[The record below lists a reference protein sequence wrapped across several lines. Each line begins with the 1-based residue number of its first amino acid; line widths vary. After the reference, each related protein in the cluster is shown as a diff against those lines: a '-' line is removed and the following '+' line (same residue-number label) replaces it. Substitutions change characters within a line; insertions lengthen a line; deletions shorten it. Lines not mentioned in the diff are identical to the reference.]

1 VSFVNTCNGR
11 CDELQLA
18 RLSFALRHRPHP
30 PAVPILIPRR
40 LPRHLEEC
48 SKGLTSL
55 RPHYSEMQAVYHQ
68 FTFSTSVIITTMKLS
83 VATIKSHRARFILK
97 ASQSRQRQELESKEI
112 SKQFFLD

>member
-55 RPHYSEMQAVYHQ
+55 RPHYSEMQAV
-68 FTFSTSVIITTMKLS
+68 KLS